1 MKDDGKKQETA
12 LFRYGLIAD
21 LTNIPP
27 GTKGL
32 YAKIQKKAKR
42 KYKIPGSDRTTVAA
56 DTASDA

>member
-1 MKDDGKKQETA
+1 MKDDRKKQETA

-27 GTKGL
+27 GTRGV

-42 KYKIPGSDRTTVAA
+42 TYRIPDSDRIVMTTEN
-56 DTASDA
+56 